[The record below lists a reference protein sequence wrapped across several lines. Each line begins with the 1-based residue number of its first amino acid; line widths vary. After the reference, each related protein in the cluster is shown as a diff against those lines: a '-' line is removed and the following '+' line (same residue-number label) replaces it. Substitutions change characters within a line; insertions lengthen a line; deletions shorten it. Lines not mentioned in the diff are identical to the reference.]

1 MLGSILSGLSIGSVL
16 LLVALGLTVI
26 YGSMGIINMA
36 HGELVMLGAYV
47 LVMLGAYVTVFS
59 ERFLQLPFLLCLPLA
74 FVVTALLGLLIERV
88 VVRRL
93 YGRLLDTLLATWGIG
108 IILQQ
113 VIRLTFGPE
122 LQNVSVPGFLT
133 GEYRL
138 SGVSIQSYRLAV
150 FLVALALLVIVLLIL
165 YRTDFGTRLG
175 AVTQNSQISACNGID
190 VNQVRY
196 YTFALGAGL
205 AGVAGVMVSGFNAVS
220 PTMGA
225 NYVVDSFIVV
235 VVGGVSSLIGTV
247 ASSALLGSIN
257 SIVAWMSN
265 DVLAKVVLLG
275 LAIVVIRFFP
285 KGLFAPQSR

>member
-36 HGELVMLGAYV
+36 HGE

-150 FLVALALLVIVLLIL
+150 FLVALALFAIVLLIL
-165 YRTDFGTRLG
+165 YRTDFGTRLR

-190 VNQVRY
+190 VNQVRS

-247 ASSALLGSIN
+247 VSSALLGSIN

>member
-1 MLGSILSGLSIGSVL
+1 MLSSILSGLSIGSVL

-47 LVMLGAYVTVFS
+47 TVFS
-59 ERFLQLPFLLCLPLA
+59 ERFLRLPFLLCLPLA
-74 FVVTALLGLLIERV
+74 FVVTAGLGFVIERV

-113 VIRLTFGPE
+113 VIRLSFGPE

-133 GEYRL
+133 GEYRIG
-138 SGVSIQSYRLAV
+138 GVSLQAYRLAI
-150 FLVALALLVIVLLIL
+150 FLVAVALFAIALLIL
-165 YRTDFGTRLG
+165 YRTDFGTRLR
-175 AVTQNSQISACNGID
+175 AVTQNPQISACNGID
-190 VNQVRY
+190 VNQIRS
-196 YTFALGAGL
+196 YTFALGSGL

-220 PTMGA
+220 PTMGT

-235 VVGGVSSLIGTV
+235 VVGGVSSLVGTV
-247 ASSALLGSIN
+247 ASSALLGSVN
-257 SIVAWMSN
+257 SVVAWMSN

-275 LAIVVIRFFP
+275 LAIAVIRFFP
-285 KGLFAPQSR
+285 KGLFTIQSR

>member
-1 MLGSILSGLSIGSVL
+1 MLSSILSGLSIGSVL

-47 LVMLGAYVTVFS
+47 TVFS
-59 ERFLQLPFLLCLPLA
+59 ERFLRLPFLLCLPLA
-74 FVVTALLGLLIERV
+74 FGVTAGLGLLIERV

-113 VIRLTFGPE
+113 VIRLSFGPE

-133 GEYRL
+133 GEYRI
-138 SGVSIQSYRLAV
+138 GEVSLQAYRLAI
-150 FLVALALLVIVLLIL
+150 FLVALALFAIALLIL
-165 YRTDFGTRLG
+165 YRTDFGTQLR
-175 AVTQNSQISACNGID
+175 AVTQNPQISACNGIN
-190 VNQVRY
+190 VNQIRS
-196 YTFALGAGL
+196 YTFALGSGL

-220 PTMGA
+220 PTMGT

-235 VVGGVSSLIGTV
+235 VVGGVSSLVGTV
-247 ASSALLGSIN
+247 ASSALLGSVN
-257 SIVAWMSN
+257 SVVAWMSN

-275 LAIVVIRFFP
+275 LAIAVIRFFP
-285 KGLFAPQSR
+285 KGLFTIQSR

>member
-47 LVMLGAYVTVFS
+47 TVFS
-59 ERFLQLPFLLCLPLA
+59 EQFLQLPFLLCLPLA
-74 FVVTALLGLLIERV
+74 FVVTGLLGLLIERI

-138 SGVSIQSYRLAV
+138 GEVSIQSYRLAV
-150 FLVALALLVIVLLIL
+150 FLVALVLFAMVLLIL
-165 YRTDFGTRLG
+165 YRTDFGTRLR
-175 AVTQNSQISACNGID
+175 AVTQNPQISACNGID
-190 VNQVRY
+190 VNQVRS

-247 ASSALLGSIN
+247 ASSALLGSVN

-275 LAIVVIRFFP
+275 LAIIVIRFFP
-285 KGLFAPQSR
+285 KGLFAQQSR